1 MSIFKADVLLS
12 PTLQPLLSDFGISR
26 QIIASIST
34 STTVSGGSLRWKAP
48 ELLNEGPGDV
58 SEKSDVW
65 SLGMTLLVR

>member
-1 MSIFKADVLLS
+1 MSIFKDDVLLS
-12 PTLQPLLSDFGISR
+12 PTLQPLLSDFGVSR

-48 ELLNEGPGDV
+48 ELLNERPGDV

-65 SLGMTLLVR
+65 SLGMTRMRP